1 MLEGRILSDFACCWV
16 SKRKRLEV
24 QRSCPSAA
32 AERLIPRQFQPARPR
47 PGTTNGSGWFR
58 FLILKQIQ
66 GTVSAGACS
75 TPAIYMCHPPSNKKS

>member
-16 SKRKRLEV
+16 LKRLEV
-24 QRSCPSAA
+24 QRCPSTA
-32 AERLIPRQFQPARPR
+32 AERLIPRRFQPARPR
-47 PGTTNGSGWFR
+47 PGTTNWSGWFR

-75 TPAIYMCHPPSNKKS
+75 TPAIYMCHPPSNKES